1 MGRKRNES
9 LLDIAIESSW
19 PTSAVISGGI
29 LFIGYILVPA
39 LLTSNPVVRSVS
51 QAIKPFFL
59 LAAGVFALIALV
71 KWLAEQTRSARK
83 RSLYA
88 VPAKPVAVESKKTW
102 GPQMWVPPPPTERKF
117 EPTILERPNIE
128 PAEEWSLELI
138 QSIEWKQFEDLC
150 QRFYEVKGIRSE
162 CTPLGPDGGID
173 VRLYQDDSGRATAI
187 VQCKAWGDS
196 YVGVKPIRELLGVM
210 VHEKVGKAFFMT
222 SGKYSDEAK
231 AFAAPNRITL
241 IDGKMFLAMLLRLPE
256 ATRQQLLAFSTAG
269 DYNIPTCPTC
279 GTKMRLVQG
288 KDGRRD
294 FWGCANYPKCRQKL
308 GARRGA
314 NKVTAYYERPTSR
327 TSFFPRRRAML

>member
-1 MGRKRNES
+1 MGRRRNES

-19 PTSAVISGGI
+19 PTSAVLSGGI
-29 LFIGYILVPA
+29 LFVGYVLLPA
-39 LLTSNPVVRSVS
+39 LLNSNPIVRSVS
-51 QAIKPFFL
+51 QAFKPLCL

-71 KWLAEQTRSARK
+71 KWLAEQTQAAKK
-83 RSLYA
+83 RSLY
-88 VPAKPVAVESKKTW
+88 VEPTKTTTPAGGKAW
-102 GPQMWVPPPPTERKF
+102 GQQMWVPPPPTAVKV
-117 EPTILERPNIE
+117 EPRISGHLPIPPTED
-128 PAEEWSLELI
+128 WSLELI
-138 QSIEWKQFEDLC
+138 QSIAWKRFEDLC

-256 ATRQQLLAFSTAG
+256 TTRQQLLAFATAG

-288 KDGRRD
+288 KDGRKD
-294 FWGCANYPKCRQKL
+294 FWGCASYPKCRQKL

-314 NKVTAYYERPTSR
+314 HKVTAYYE
-327 TSFFPRRRAML
+327 